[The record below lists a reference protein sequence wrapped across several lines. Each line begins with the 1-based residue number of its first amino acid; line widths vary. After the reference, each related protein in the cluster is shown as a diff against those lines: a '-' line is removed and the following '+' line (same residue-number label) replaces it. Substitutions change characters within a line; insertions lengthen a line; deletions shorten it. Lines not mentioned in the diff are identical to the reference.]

1 MGSPTDAGD
10 DVAADVDPFDGR
22 RLPVDDADELAGVV
36 DLFGAL
42 TRREVREALV
52 ELAYRQRGDVDE
64 AAVRAAVDDAVD
76 RAVERYHLVAY
87 APDDATDASDHGE
100 DDADTVGEEAD
111 TLLTVGPVSF
121 PTLPAEADDLPHIL
135 GYPTRPVPREALVT
149 AVEGRLRGDA
159 ARAVAAGDDDRVRE
173 LLDVTYDFEAWAT
186 VDVSEV
192 RVRLDDALSAAES
205 ERESEGQSD

>member
-1 MGSPTDAGD
+1 MGTDPNSDTASN
-10 DVAADVDPFDGR
+10 PFETR
-22 RLPVDDADELAGVV
+22 ALPVDDADELAGVV

-42 TRREVREALV
+42 TPAELTTALV

-64 AAVRAAVDDAVD
+64 EGVTDAAKAAISQ
-76 RAVERYHLVAY
+76 AVERYHLVAY
-87 APDDATDASDHGE
+87 PTTDAASE
-100 DDADTVGEEAD
+100 DDQSATPGGDAEER
-111 TLLTVGPVSF
+111 LTVGPVSF

-135 GYPTRPVPREALVT
+135 DYPTRSVSREDLAQ

-173 LLDVTYDFEAWAT
+173 LLDVTYDLEAWAP

-192 RVRLDDALSAAES
+192 RLRLDDALTTSDADDSA
-205 ERESEGQSD
+205 